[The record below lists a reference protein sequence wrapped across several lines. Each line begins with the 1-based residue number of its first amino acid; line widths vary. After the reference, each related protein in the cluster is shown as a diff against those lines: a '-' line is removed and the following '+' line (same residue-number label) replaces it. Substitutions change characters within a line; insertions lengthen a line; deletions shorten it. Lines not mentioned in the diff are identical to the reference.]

1 MKREIYKEA
10 DGSYPAYADDIHK
23 NRAAL
28 FSDWCGAVEVDR
40 DLWLLFLADH
50 QQAFYADWLNNHPD
64 AVLYVLQV
72 TDFPPSIGARYGVD
86 KSAYVSPMGDSVKIS
101 NFLGGVK

>member
-10 DGSYPAYADDIHK
+10 DGSYPAYADDIHE

-28 FSDWCGAVEVDR
+28 FSDWCGAVEVER

-72 TDFPPSIGARYGVD
+72 PDFPPSIGARYGVG